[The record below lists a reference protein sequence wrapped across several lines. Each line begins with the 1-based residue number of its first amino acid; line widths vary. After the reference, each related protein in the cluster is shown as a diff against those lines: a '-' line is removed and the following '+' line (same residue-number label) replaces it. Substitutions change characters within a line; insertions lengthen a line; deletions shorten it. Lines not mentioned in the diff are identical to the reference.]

1 LLKTLPRH
9 LQPCQPPRPPHLQQ
23 EQLPWFQRPRLP
35 PLQPHRLMEQFHR
48 PVLGEVLD
56 LQEAALVVAVAV
68 SDVAV
73 ALEVLVA
80 R

>member
-1 LLKTLPRH
+1 
-9 LQPCQPPRPPHLQQ
+9 
-23 EQLPWFQRPRLP
+23 
-35 PLQPHRLMEQFHR
+35 MEQFHR